1 MSSKNKHI
9 VFVTPG
15 FAKDESD
22 TVCTPYLQDYFRAL
36 QAARPDW
43 RISIVAMQ
51 YPFQKGNYTWEG
63 MAVQAIGGKNRRLAK
78 PWVWKRTAKA
88 IRLLHRQQP
97 IDALHSFWLT
107 ESTRMASKVASKL
120 GIPHFASSM
129 GQDVSTKNRHLR
141 RLPFEQMKVIAISEF
156 NAALVKKAI
165 GREADAM
172 IPFAIPAADLR
183 GSSERPID
191 LLAVGNLIPVKRHER
206 FLRIVK
212 MIGEDLPQVR
222 AALIGVG
229 PERAKLERFAS
240 ELGIQDK
247 VQFLGELPRAA
258 VLEAMRQ
265 AKVVVHTS
273 KMEGTGLVL
282 VEALGC
288 GAHLVTSPVGVG
300 ASLPESIAADK
311 SAVSEATFVLYE
323 AALRFLRKPVD
334 GQPRDPFPMAKMVAD
349 HLQCYRIDG

>member
-78 PWVWKRTAKA
+78 PWVWNRTAKA

-107 ESTRMASKVASKL
+107 EATRVASKVASQL

-247 VQFLGELPRAA
+247 V
-258 VLEAMRQ
+258 
-265 AKVVVHTS
+265 VVHTS

-334 GQPRDPFPMAKMVAD
+334 GQPRDPFPMGKMVAD